1 MPEDPHL
8 DPNAPDIM
16 AGIGDRYLTAEGFA
30 YRLLRLILL
39 ARQQRREVRDVLAD
53 IEVRCRALVERPDAD
68 ER

>member
-1 MPEDPHL
+1 MPDNPYL
-8 DPNAPDIM
+8 DPDAPDLM
-16 AGIGDRYLTAEGFA
+16 GGIAARYLTAEGFA

-68 ER
+68 GS

>member
-1 MPEDPHL
+1 MPDDSHL
-8 DPNAPDIM
+8 DPDAPDLM
-16 AGIGDRYLTAEGFA
+16 GGVADRYLTAEGFA

-53 IEVRCRALVERPDAD
+53 IEVRCRALAERPDAD